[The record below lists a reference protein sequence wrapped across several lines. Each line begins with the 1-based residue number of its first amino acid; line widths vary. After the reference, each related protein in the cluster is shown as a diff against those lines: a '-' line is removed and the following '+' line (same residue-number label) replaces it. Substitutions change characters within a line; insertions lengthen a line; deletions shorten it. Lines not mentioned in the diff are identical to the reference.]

1 MARPIKPIPPNQAD
15 IVQSQF
21 DPYYRDKPISETV
34 FSQNRGTDYSMR
46 GDTVK
51 DISVGLEDIDG
62 AVLYYFNNVIK
73 PTVIQDNNQM
83 AVRTIYASPERWKS
97 VQADGFYRDGNGH
110 ITIPIIVVK
119 RDTVEKNRSLTNKLD
134 GNRVHNYQVVGV
146 KYNAHNAY
154 DKFNILNNRIP
165 SEQYYVSAV
174 PDYVTL
180 TYSCIIFTNFLEQNN
195 KIVEAIQFASDAY
208 WGDMNRWKFRA
219 SIDSF
224 TTTTLVENGTDRAA
238 KSTFNIKLN
247 GYIIPDTVNK
257 DLATARSKFYTKS
270 QIIFDLET
278 IDAGSATTDIDTMNF
293 ANKAPATN
301 TMGATSFIGGGTN
314 VTVNQNISNIPTGT
328 LTYINTNKEITGTV
342 TDSVTTTFNAGWI
355 AAPTG
360 LPATSVDNFTFFC
373 NGQLIE
379 KAAIVSF
386 SESGGVSTLV
396 IDPTILLYSLE
407 ASDIITAIG
416 KFDI

>member
-1 MARPIKPIPPNQAD
+1 MTRPIKPIPPNPSD
-15 IVQSQF
+15 IIQSQF
-21 DPYYRDKPISETV
+21 EPYYRDKPISETV
-34 FSQNRGTDYSMR
+34 FSRNRGTDYSMK

-51 DISVGLEDIDG
+51 DISVGLEDIDN

-73 PTVIQDNNQM
+73 PTVVQDNNKM

-134 GNRVHNYQVVGV
+134 GNKVHNYQVVGT
-146 KYNAHNAY
+146 KYNQRNAY
-154 DKFNILNNRIP
+154 DKFDILNNRIP
-165 SEQYYVSAV
+165 SEQYYISAV

-195 KIVEAIQFASDAY
+195 NIVEAIQFASDAY

-238 KSTFNIKLN
+238 KSSFNIKLN
-247 GYIIPDTVNK
+247 GYIIPNTVNK
-257 DLATARSKFYTKS
+257 DLATARNKFYTKS
-270 QIIFDLET
+270 QIIFDMEVV
-278 IDAGSATTDIDTMNF
+278 DASSATTDIDTMNF
-293 ANKAPATN
+293 ANKAPAAN

-314 VTVNQNISNIPTGT
+314 VTINQNISNVPPAAI
-328 LTYINTNKEITGTV
+328 TYINTNKETTGIV
-342 TDSVTTTFNAGWI
+342 TDSVTTTFNASWI

-360 LPATSVDNFTFFC
+360 LPVTSVDNFTFFC

-396 IDPTILLYSLE
+396 IDPAILLYSLE